1 MSTETQG
8 TTDSSNNE
16 ATTTATETPDID
28 SIVAAKV
35 EESLKEIK
43 SKLDSAYSARDAAH
57 KKLAEIERKDREA
70 SLKALEEAGKWKE
83 ASEVRLT
90 EEQAKRN
97 ELQAQFEELQ
107 RVNLELTRDA
117 KIRDAMRTVQFRN
130 SKAEA
135 MAFKDIA
142 AELIRDEKGNWVH
155 KTGVSIE
162 DFVKAFT
169 EDEANGFLVIPKTS
183 TGGGTQQIA
192 GKSSSS
198 SPSLFQRKQSEVLK
212 MAAEGKLSK

>member
-130 SKAEA
+130 SKAET

-192 GKSSSS
+192 GISSSS